1 MNLIKNKK
9 MKAFKS
15 SLNINKL
22 ALLFSSLFLL
32 VTLVSCGKKITF
44 MTSEIAPAARGNVDV
59 KKDKNNNY
67 RVELEISYLA
77 EPDRLSP
84 AKNTYVVWMVTDEN
98 DTPINLGQIVSS
110 SKLNV
115 KFETVTSSKPKRI
128 FVTAENDA
136 SIQYPGNMLVLETD
150 NF

>member
-1 MNLIKNKK
+1 

-67 RVELEISYLA
+67 RVELKISYLA

>member
-67 RVELEISYLA
+67 RVELKISYLA

>member
-1 MNLIKNKK
+1 

-59 KKDKNNNY
+59 KQDKNNNY

>member
-1 MNLIKNKK
+1 

-22 ALLFSSLFLL
+22 ALLFSSLFLV

>member
-1 MNLIKNKK
+1 MNLIKNK
-9 MKAFKS
+9 MKTFIDYRNLKNVLLLIS
-15 SLNINKL
+15 SLLI
-22 ALLFSSLFLL
+22 FLT
-32 VTLVSCGKKITF
+32 VVSCAKKIMF
-44 MTSEIAPAARGNVDV
+44 QTSSVVPAARGEVAV
-59 KKDKNNNY
+59 KKDKNNNF
-67 RVELEISYLA
+67 RVLVELSYLA

-84 AKNTYVVWMVTDEN
+84 AKNTYVVWMVSDEN
-98 DTPINLGQIVSS
+98 DTPINLGQIVST

-136 SIQYPGNMLVLETD
+136 STQYPGNMLVLETD